1 VEGIQQGHARGED
14 IGRVARHHGEIM
26 QQGDRRNRL
35 IEARNNGWCCSL
47 AAEKNA
53 RTPGLARDPLRAS
66 LITLVSTKYIGV
78 GHSLRLSR
86 EIVVAPHIRHGGQ
99 QVGQLAAGWV
109 QQRCREDGTVFGLG
123 AAAMLSGSLFQGSH
137 HGLIYAPHEQISHG
151 RDLCCVRC

>member
-1 VEGIQQGHARGED
+1 MEGIQQGHARGED

-35 IEARNNGWCCSL
+35 IEAKNNGWPCSL

-66 LITLVSTKYIGV
+66 LITLVSTKSIGV

-86 EIVVAPHIRHGGQ
+86 ETDVTPHIRHGGQ

-109 QQRCREDGTVFGLG
+109 QQRCREDGTVFGFG
-123 AAAMLSGSLFQGSH
+123 AAAMMASPLLQGSH
-137 HGLIYAPHEQISHG
+137 NGFLYAPHEQVSH
-151 RDLCCVRC
+151 CPHHS

>member
-35 IEARNNGWCCSL
+35 IEARNNGWSCSL

-66 LITLVSTKYIGV
+66 LITLVSTKYIAAD
-78 GHSLRLSR
+78 HSLRLTR

-109 QQRCREDGTVFGLG
+109 QQRWREDGTVFGFG
-123 AAAMLSGSLFQGSH
+123 AAAMIASPLLQGSH
-137 HGLIYAPHEQISHG
+137 NGFIHAPHEQVSHG
-151 RDLCCVRC
+151 WDHS